1 MKIIILSLVLL
12 AVTAQAQFDLTRISP
27 AQTVQESVDALP
39 MRQAAIF
46 DSYLKQRL
54 APPPVWPKVGFH
66 EFAGTMISRL
76 LHKVELQQVSDNILR
91 PDFMPWLTGTD
102 FALIGSLCR
111 RKGDYDFVLQI
122 LLRIAYIDDQSGQKL
137 LTGPARD
144 KMTHVLLSE
153 NGVEHHEKISVG
165 GCMTVTDTE
174 NHILMTEVSRY
185 LTNQLLFAEAV
196 KLHQPTALYD
206 NSKNGFD
213 QWMLKH
219 LAEFLKNDFSEFNSR
234 PYEGYTQITLN
245 NLYDYSKNL
254 QVKKMA
260 QMVLDYSG
268 AKFAISSNGMRR
280 SAPYRRQKDWLNYD
294 DLVFYDTV
302 VSRHFFLAGN
312 YNYITFADSNRS
324 SAVYNDDTYH
334 AMMAAAGSYRTPR
347 LILDTQIEKDQQYFQ
362 KIRHSD
368 VEIYHSSPSFLLT
381 SGGRYRDLPD
391 FGTGGNDAWAVA
403 TTILPTKGEA
413 TMKNLFYIVGDK
425 DVHRRN
431 NTCMTKNFACG
442 FNLHVP
448 ENLDASC
455 VVKNG
460 NWSFYDMQKCKN
472 YGFYVAINQVKPDKD
487 WDDVNA
493 NYNVMEVVEAND
505 HFDQFMK
512 SRMQQN
518 PQKNIKPDNAS
529 TYSTYDGRT
538 VEFFIYN
545 ANLGAYSVTKI
556 NGVKQ
561 TADFNLWPRAEG
573 DVMNSVTPGL
583 IEITNNK
590 LRKKL
595 TLDARNPLVPA
606 RTESVF

>member
-1 MKIIILSLVLL
+1 MKIKILALVLC
-12 AVTAQAQFDLTRISP
+12 AASAHAQVDLTRLSP
-27 AQTVQESVDALP
+27 AQTVQESVDRLP
-39 MRQAAIF
+39 ARQAALF
-46 DSYLKQRL
+46 ESYLKQPL
-54 APPPVWPKVGFH
+54 APPPVWPKKGFQ

-76 LHKVELQQVSDNILR
+76 LYKTELQQVSDNILR

-111 RKGDYDFVLQI
+111 RKGDYDFVMQS

-137 LTGPARD
+137 LTRLARE
-144 KMTHVLLSE
+144 KLTHVLLYE
-153 NGVEHHEKISVG
+153 KGIVHHEKISVG

-185 LTNQLLFAEAV
+185 LTNQLLLAEAK
-196 KLHQPTALYD
+196 KLNQPADLYD

-213 QWMLKH
+213 QWMLNH
-219 LAEFLKNDFSEFNSR
+219 LAEFLKKDFSEFNSR

-245 NLYDYSKNL
+245 NLYDYSKNP
-254 QVKKMA
+254 QVKMMA
-260 QMVLDYSG
+260 QMVLDYSS
-268 AKFAISSNGMRR
+268 AKFAIGSNGMRR
-280 SAPYRRQKDWLNYD
+280 SAPYRRQKDWLNHD
-294 DLVFYDTV
+294 DLVVYDTIV
-302 VSRHFFLAGN
+302 GRNFFLAGN
-312 YNYITFADSNRS
+312 YNYVGFADSGRNA
-324 SAVYNDDTYH
+324 AVFTDETYH
-334 AMMAAAGSYRTPR
+334 ALMVAAGSYRTPA
-347 LILDTQIEKDQQYFQ
+347 LILDTQIEKDQEYFQ

-368 VEIYHSSPSFLLT
+368 VEMYHSSNSFLLT
-381 SGGRYRDLPD
+381 AGGRYRNMPD

-403 TTILPTKGEA
+403 TTILPSRGEA
-413 TMKNLFYIVGDK
+413 TMKNLFYILGDK
-425 DVHRRN
+425 DKSRRN

-442 FNLHVP
+442 FNIHVP

-460 NWSFYDMQKCKN
+460 KWSFYDMQKCKN
-472 YGFYVAINQVKPDKD
+472 YGFYVAINQVKTDKD

-493 NYNVMEVVEAND
+493 NYNVMEVVEAD
-505 HFDQFMK
+505 GQFDKFMS

-518 PQKNIKPDNAS
+518 PQKNIKQDAAS
-529 TYSTYDGRT
+529 LYTTYDGRT

-583 IEITNNK
+583 IEIKNDK

-595 TLDARNPLVPA
+595 TLDARNPLRPA
-606 RTESVF
+606 RTESIY